1 MNSTKSKTSTSSPSN
16 SVPTCPATYQRAR
29 SDLWVQR
36 ELAIAARNA
45 KKNRSIEVPRES
57 LDGPRNRA
65 TDVGTRPYVAR
76 TASEPTSAERV
87 EAIYKLEQISTGSEF
102 VPDRTTFHNI
112 IDDWS
117 SAVLSLFSKKES
129 MNEETKSANPNLN
142 MLVLL

>member
-1 MNSTKSKTSTSSPSN
+1 
-16 SVPTCPATYQRAR
+16 
-29 SDLWVQR
+29 
-36 ELAIAARNA
+36 
-45 KKNRSIEVPRES
+45 
-57 LDGPRNRA
+57 
-65 TDVGTRPYVAR
+65 VAR